1 MNMKKR
7 NPLIIG
13 LGLAILL
20 PLLALAWWFWSPLFL
35 NQVVDEAFP
44 GMPEMAQTEMAEDS
58 MDQDNMGQDSMAMDD
73 EMMDDNEAMMD
84 DEDMMGDAN
93 DMDDADEMDN
103 MAEMDDGDGMMS
115 DEADDMAM
123 DEEAAS
129 EAEPLL
135 VKEGMFRNGGPSYSG
150 SGRAAIYRLA
160 DGSHVLR
167 LEDFSVTN
175 GPDLRVLLAAHPD
188 PQTSN
193 ALHSQAVIELEP
205 LKGNQGNQ
213 NYLIPA
219 GVDIAG
225 QGSVVIYCQPF
236 SVIFSVAPLAAG
248 G

>member
-1 MNMKKR
+1 MD
-7 NPLIIG
+7 
-13 LGLAILL
+13 
-20 PLLALAWWFWSPLFL
+20 
-35 NQVVDEAFP
+35 Q
-44 GMPEMAQTEMAEDS
+44 DS
-58 MDQDNMGQDSMAMDD
+58 MDQDSMDQDSMAMDD
-73 EMMDDNEAMMD
+73 EMMADGDDMMA
-84 DEDMMGDAN
+84 DEEIMGDAN
-93 DMDDADEMDN
+93 DM
-103 MAEMDDGDGMMS
+103 AEMEDDDKMMA

-123 DEEAAS
+123 DDEAAS
-129 EAEPLL
+129 ETEPLL

-175 GPDLRVLLAAHPD
+175 GPDLRVMLAAHPD

-248 G
+248 S

>member
-1 MNMKKR
+1 MKKR

-20 PLLALAWWFWSPLFL
+20 PLLALAWWFFSPLFL

-44 GMPEMAQTEMAEDS
+44 GMPEMAQTEMTTDDMDQDS
-58 MDQDNMGQDSMAMDD
+58 MDQDSMAMDD
-73 EMMDDNEAMMD
+73 EMMADSDDLMA
-84 DEDMMGDAN
+84 DEEMMGDA
-93 DMDDADEMDN
+93 DEMGDAGE
-103 MAEMDDGDGMMS
+103 MDKMDEMDDGDKMMS

-123 DEEAAS
+123 DD

-135 VKEGMFRNGGPSYSG
+135 IKEGMFRNGGPSYSG

-160 DGSHVLR
+160 DGSHILR

-236 SVIFSVAPLAAG
+236 SVIFSVAPLVAG